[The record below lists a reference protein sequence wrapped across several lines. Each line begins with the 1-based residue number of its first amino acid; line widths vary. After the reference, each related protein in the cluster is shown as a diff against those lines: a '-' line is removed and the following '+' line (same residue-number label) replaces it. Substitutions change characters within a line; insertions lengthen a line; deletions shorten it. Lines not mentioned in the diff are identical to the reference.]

1 MRIMDVPE
9 FKDKTNILTVLP
21 ETPLIDVVSEMAGR
35 NVGSAVVLKNGKLV
49 GIFTERDLLVKV
61 VGKGKLVEGLT
72 VADVMT
78 KNPHAAKMEDDVAE
92 SVRRM
97 SQGRFRHLPI
107 VDEDKNLIGL
117 LSQGDFVAYTWS
129 DLMSR
134 VRHHTKLSFLTNSQ
148 LWLLILG
155 PVAYIILVKTLFF

>member
-9 FKDKTNILTVLP
+9 FKDKTNVLTVEP
-21 ETPLIDVVSEMAGR
+21 ESPLEQAISEMAGR
-35 NVGSAVVLKNGKLV
+35 NVGSAVVLKNGKVV

-61 VGKGKLVEGLT
+61 VGKGKSIKDLV

-78 KNPHAAKMEDDVAE
+78 KNPHAAKLEDDVNE
-92 SVRRM
+92 SLRRM

-107 VDEDKNLIGL
+107 VDNDKNLVGL

-134 VRHHTKLSFLTNSQ
+134 VGHHTKLSFLTNSQ

-155 PVAYIILVKTLFF
+155 PVAYIILAKILFF

>member
-9 FKDKTNILTVLP
+9 FKDKTNVLTVEP
-21 ETPLIDVVSEMAGR
+21 ESPLEQAVSEMAGL
-35 NVGSAVVLKNGKLV
+35 NVGSAVVLKNGKVV

-61 VGKGKLVEGLT
+61 VGKGKSIKDLV

-78 KNPHAAKMEDDVAE
+78 KNPHVAKLEDDVNE
-92 SVRRM
+92 SLRRM

-107 VDEDKNLIGL
+107 VDNDKNLVGL

-134 VRHHTKLSFLTNSQ
+134 VGHHTKLSFLTNSQ

-155 PVAYIILVKTLFF
+155 PVAYIVLAKILFF

>member
-9 FKDKTNILTVLP
+9 FKDKTNILTVSP
-21 ETPLIDVVSEMAGR
+21 ETPLEQVVMEMSTR
-35 NVGSAVVLKNGKLV
+35 NVGSAVVVKDGKLV

-61 VGKGKLVEGLT
+61 MGRNKSIQTLIVS
-72 VADVMT
+72 DVMT
-78 KNPHAAKMEDDVAE
+78 KNLHAAKMEDDVSE
-92 SVRRM
+92 SLRRM

-107 VDEDKNLIGL
+107 VDDKKHLIGL

-134 VRHHTKLSFLTNSQ
+134 VGQHTKLSFLTNSQ

-155 PVAYIILVKTLFF
+155 PILYIILIKILLF